1 MLIDLTKIK
10 CVHFIKNMQSQL
22 PEKYYDEIVVVAAHS
37 RVIRPKPE
45 EPASDAMEL
54 EEIDP
59 SATCMTVQKPIPP
72 GMTVTN
78 ACLVNETLYA
88 SNLPELFVELNKLYK
103 CPRFVK
109 MSASST
115 MASRCPNPP
124 ASEINAELSKHRAK
138 SCFGAASLATNG
150 RVCMNASKFTQTDHE
165 APLTLQSFFLDGAKS
180 DDEGI
185 WLINGKTTPP
195 QDITA
200 SILGPPIRRPDELQF
215 YHPTNEMEKEII
227 KFERWF
233 VSHKRQI
240 PTDVEVID
248 GLLHHVAK
256 QNPMDAEAKIKIKIA
271 RGIVSLRD
279 NRYAYLT
286 AIDLP
291 TLPPMSFS
299 TLCEY
304 DVEDLEK
311 LRMGIRSEIL
321 KNEELLTKKHTPD
334 EVKRIIWD
342 SMTKELQTN
351 VAKIFPF
358 FVDDVVKKMVDSNT
372 VVDTK
377 NLKCRYDSI
386 QSDVLL
392 NMIRA
397 KFPPSHN
404 IYVLFIGCRMDDPTC
419 LPMHTPRPKGSTL
432 QKFKSYFKGGKRRN
446 TKTSKRIKR
455 IKTKT
460 SKKNVNRRSHRK

>member
-1 MLIDLTKIK
+1 
-10 CVHFIKNMQSQL
+10 MQSQL
-22 PEKYYDEIVVVAAHS
+22 PETYYDEIVVVAAHS
-37 RVIRPKPE
+37 RVIRPNPE
-45 EPASDAMEL
+45 EPSASDAMEL

-59 SATCMTVQKPIPP
+59 SVTCMTVQKPIPP
-72 GMTVTN
+72 RMTVTN

-88 SNLPELFVELNKLYK
+88 SNLPKLFVELNKLYK
-103 CPRFVK
+103 CLRFVK

-124 ASEINAELSKHRAK
+124 VSEININAELSKHRAK
-138 SCFGAASLATNG
+138 SCFGAASLATKW
-150 RVCMNASKFTQTDHE
+150 RACMNTSKFTQTDHE

-185 WLINGKTTPP
+185 WLINGKTPL

-200 SILGPPIRRPDELQF
+200 LILGPPIRRRPDELQF

-227 KFERWF
+227 QFERLF
-233 VSHKRQI
+233 VFSHHGRI
-240 PTDVEVID
+240 PTDSEVMQH
-248 GLLHHVAK
+248 LLHHTK
-256 QNPMDAEAKIKIKIA
+256 GDNPGDTEAEIKMKIA

-291 TLPPMSFS
+291 TLTPMSFS

-311 LRMGIRSEIL
+311 LRMVIRSEIL
-321 KNEELLTKKHTPD
+321 KNEKLLTTKPD
-334 EVKRIIWD
+334 EVKRIIWG

-392 NMIRA
+392 DLIRA
-397 KFPPSHN
+397 KFPPTHN

-419 LPMHTPRPKGSTL
+419 LPMHTPKVRMRSPTASSETPLK
-432 QKFKSYFKGGKRRN
+432 KFKSEFPGGKRRN

-455 IKTKT
+455 IKKIKTKP
-460 SKKNVNRRSHRK
+460 SKKNVNRI

>member
-1 MLIDLTKIK
+1 
-10 CVHFIKNMQSQL
+10 MQSQL

-59 SATCMTVQKPIPP
+59 SVTCMTVQKPIPH

-88 SNLPELFVELNKLYK
+88 SNLPKLFVELNKLYK

-109 MSASST
+109 MSVSSK

-124 ASEINAELSKHRAK
+124 ASEINAELSKHAK
-138 SCFGAASLATNG
+138 SCFGAASLATQG

-180 DDEGI
+180 ADEGI
-185 WLINGKTTPP
+185 WLINGKTTSP
-195 QDITA
+195 QNITA
-200 SILGPPIRRPDELQF
+200 SILGPPIRGPDELQF

-233 VSHKRQI
+233 VSHNRQI

-256 QNPMDAEAKIKIKIA
+256 QNPIDAETETEIKMKIA

-311 LRMGIRSEIL
+311 LRMVIRSEIL

-334 EVKRIIWD
+334 EVKRIIWG

-377 NLKCRYDSI
+377 NLKCIYDSI

-392 NMIRA
+392 NLIRA
-397 KFPPSHN
+397 NFPPEHN

-432 QKFKSYFKGGKRRN
+432 KKFKSVFKGGKRRN
-446 TKTSKRIKR
+446 QKRRTNPKR
-455 IKTKT
+455 T
-460 SKKNVNRRSHRK
+460 KKNVNRRSQRR

>member
-1 MLIDLTKIK
+1 
-10 CVHFIKNMQSQL
+10 MQSQL
-22 PEKYYDEIVVVAAHS
+22 PETYYDEIVVVAAHS
-37 RVIRPKPE
+37 RVIRPKSE
-45 EPASDAMEL
+45 EPVSDAMEL

-59 SATCMTVQKPIPP
+59 SVTCMTVQKPIPP
-72 GMTVTN
+72 RMTVTN

-103 CPRFVK
+103 CSRFVK
-109 MSASST
+109 MYASST
-115 MASRCPNPP
+115 MASRCPTPP

-138 SCFGAASLATNG
+138 SCFGAASLATKG
-150 RVCMNASKFTQTDHE
+150 RACMNTSKFTQTDHE

-233 VSHKRQI
+233 VLHKGKI
-240 PTDVEVID
+240 PTDGEVMD
-248 GLLHHVAK
+248 RLLHHMAK
-256 QNPMDAEAKIKIKIA
+256 QNPMDAEAEIKMKIA

-279 NRYAYLT
+279 NRHAYLA

-291 TLPPMSFS
+291 NMTPSALN
-299 TLCEY
+299 LCEY

-311 LRMGIRSEIL
+311 LRMVIRSEIL
-321 KNEELLTKKHTPD
+321 KNEELLTKKPD
-334 EVKRIIWD
+334 EVKRIIWG
-342 SMTKELQTN
+342 SMTEDLQTN

-358 FVDDVVKKMVDSNT
+358 FVDNVIKKMVDSNT

-392 NMIRA
+392 NTIRA

-419 LPMHTPRPKGSTL
+419 FPMHTPKVRMRSATASSDTPL
-432 QKFKSYFKGGKRRN
+432 NKFKSEFLGGKRRK
-446 TKTSKRIKR
+446 TKTSKRIKK
-455 IKTKT
+455 IKNKP
-460 SKKNVNRRSHRK
+460 SKKNVNRK